1 MSKLAVII
9 PAAGSGSRMG
19 ARVPKPFLKLRGVSI
34 LEHTIRA
41 FARVDE
47 VDQIIVSTSSEWII
61 EVKTILENFKGEVK
75 SLDVVVGGKER
86 QDSIYNAFS
95 KISVEIDLIAVH
107 DAVRPFICKE
117 LIKECCETASAV
129 GGAIVAVPAKDTIKK
144 VNIDLVIN
152 STPDR
157 SDLWQAQTPQI
168 FQKNLLI
175 EAYDS
180 AIQEKFMGTDDA
192 SLVERIGGV
201 VKIIEGDRRNL
212 KITYPID
219 LKVAELILDE
229 RGEE

>member
-1 MSKLAVII
+1 MTKLAVII

-19 ARVPKPFLKLRGVSI
+19 ARVPKPFLKLRGVAI

-41 FARVDE
+41 FAKVDE
-47 VDQIIVSTSSEWII
+47 VEQIIVSTSAEWMSEV
-61 EVKTILENFKGEVK
+61 ESVLENFKY
-75 SLDVVVGGKER
+75 DVQELNVVEGGKER

-95 KISVEIDLIAVH
+95 KVSEEVNLIAVH

-117 LIKECCETASAV
+117 LIKECCELAIKY
-129 GGAIVAVPAKDTIKK
+129 GGGIVAVPAKDTIKK
-144 VNIDLVIN
+144 VNADSVI
-152 STPDR
+152 SDTPDR
-157 SDLWQAQTPQI
+157 DGLWQAQTPQI
-168 FQKNLLI
+168 FQKTLLM
-175 EAYDS
+175 EAYES
-180 AIQEKFMGTDDA
+180 AIREKFTGTDDS

-201 VKIIEGDRRNL
+201 VKVLEGDRRNL